1 MSDLP
6 SIAVH
11 LHVIDDESRRL
22 PLTVP
27 AYLPV
32 RDLTTRL
39 ARDAGLEAYW
49 PDGRRRHFA
58 LRARGRVLLPDETL
72 RDLGVVQQEVLHLL
86 PEPRAGAG
94 IHEVPWAPPVSE
106 DPPDRRRWVSVGASV
121 SGLLAL
127 AGGHALAVSVSQSVL
142 TQGLGALGLGLLAT
156 GLARRLVGP
165 PGSAWRLPGVAT
177 AIALPVTGLAALGSL
192 ASDLD
197 WGVRT
202 LGWIAA
208 FLGVVLGLLVGWFAW
223 HEAVEPLPTREP
235 SPR

>member
-94 IHEVPWAPPVSE
+94 IHEVPWAPTAHE
-106 DPPDRRRWVSVGASV
+106 DPPDRRRWASV
-121 SGLLAL
+121 AASVLGL
-127 AGGHALAVSVSQSVL
+127 AGLAAGHALAVSVSQSVL
-142 TQGLGALGLGLLAT
+142 TQGLGALGVGLLAT
-156 GLARRLVGP
+156 GLARRLTGP
-165 PGSAWRLPGVAT
+165 PGAARRVLGLAS
-177 AIALPVTGLAALGSL
+177 AIALPVAGLAALGSL
-192 ASDLD
+192 AADLD
-197 WGVRT
+197 WGLRT

-208 FLGVVLGLLVGWFAW
+208 LLGTLLGLLVGWLAW
-223 HEAVEPLPTREP
+223 HEAVEPLPTRE
-235 SPR
+235 SPPR